1 MNLLIKISCEMS
13 KFTQYFVMN
22 YYHVEGFQRSCAD
35 ENRTDDK
42 LNGSKGVKVKQ

>member
-1 MNLLIKISCEMS
+1 MNLLVKISCEMS

-22 YYHVEGFQRSCAD
+22 YYHVEGFQRSFAD